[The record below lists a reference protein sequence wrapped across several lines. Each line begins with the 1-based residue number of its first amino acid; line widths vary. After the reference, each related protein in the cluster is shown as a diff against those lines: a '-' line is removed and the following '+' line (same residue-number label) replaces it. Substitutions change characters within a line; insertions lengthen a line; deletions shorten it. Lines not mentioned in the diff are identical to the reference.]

1 MCATKS
7 TSYHY
12 LHKINYTTTNMEQ
25 PIIAPI
31 PADVLMAE
39 LTPER
44 QLRMTNKS
52 HNEIYIVTA
61 HEAPN
66 VMLEIGRLREIA
78 FREAG
83 GGTGKDC
90 DIDEFDTC
98 ANCYKQLI
106 VWNPEA
112 REIIGGYRYL
122 EGTKWEVNAD
132 GQPHLAT
139 SHMFHFSPKFM
150 SDYMPYTIELG
161 RSFVSLPYQS
171 SRMGAKSLFALDNL
185 WDGLGALTVI
195 MPNVRY
201 FFGKMTM
208 YPSYIREGRDMILYF
223 LKKYFDDKENLVV
236 PLKPLKLETDER
248 QLEALFCENNFKG
261 DYRILNREIRRLGY
275 NIPPLVNAYMSLSPT
290 MKLFGTA
297 INYGFG
303 DVEETG
309 ILIAMDEILEDK
321 RVRHIDS
328 FIREHPEALKITS
341 GAGKVIYK
349 TGY

>member
-1 MCATKS
+1 
-7 TSYHY
+7 
-12 LHKINYTTTNMEQ
+12 MEQ
-25 PIIAPI
+25 PIIDPI
-31 PADVLMAE
+31 PVEVLKAE
-39 LTPER
+39 LKPEL
-44 QLRMTNKS
+44 QLRRTNKS
-52 HNEIYIVTA
+52 NNQIFIITA
-61 HEAPN
+61 HNAPN
-66 VMLEIGRLREIA
+66 VMREIGRLREIA

-83 GGTGKDC
+83 GGTGKEV

-98 ANCYKQLI
+98 ENCYKQLI

-112 REIIGGYRYL
+112 EEIIGGYRYL
-122 EGTKWEVNAD
+122 EGTKWELDAN
-132 GQPHLAT
+132 GQPILAT
-139 SHMFHFSPKFM
+139 SHMFHFSDKFLKE
-150 SDYMPYTIELG
+150 YMPYTIELG

-171 SRMGAKSLFALDNL
+171 SKMGAKSLFALDNL

-223 LKKYFDDKENLVV
+223 LKKHFDDKENLVI
-236 PLKPLKLETDER
+236 PMKPLKIETDEEE
-248 QLEALFCENNFKG
+248 LAAIFTENDFKE
-261 DYRILNREIRRLGY
+261 DYRILNQRVRALGY

-309 ILIAMDEILEDK
+309 ILIAMDEVLEEK

-328 FIREHPEALKITS
+328 FIKDHPEALKITS
-341 GAGKVIYK
+341 GANKIIYK
-349 TGY
+349 EK